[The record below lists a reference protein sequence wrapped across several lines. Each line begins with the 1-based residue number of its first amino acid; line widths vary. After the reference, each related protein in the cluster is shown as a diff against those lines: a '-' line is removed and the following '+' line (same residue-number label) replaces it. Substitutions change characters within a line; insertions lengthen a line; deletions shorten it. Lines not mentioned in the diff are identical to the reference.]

1 MPWVASW
8 FFKVPVMPPGIW
20 CSNNHR
26 SNSLGT
32 PSGNPAARAT
42 FSKCSATGGSRL
54 RSMPCVWPA
63 VSMLRSIAS
72 IDGNDEPFASG
83 REQVCSTVTPWRIAS
98 RYSSGAM
105 PLTLCE

>member
-1 MPWVASW
+1 
-8 FFKVPVMPPGIW
+8 
-20 CSNNHR
+20 
-26 SNSLGT
+26 
-32 PSGNPAARAT
+32 
-42 FSKCSATGGSRL
+42 
-54 RSMPCVWPA
+54 MPCVWPA

-72 IDGNDEPFASG
+72 IDGNDEPLASG